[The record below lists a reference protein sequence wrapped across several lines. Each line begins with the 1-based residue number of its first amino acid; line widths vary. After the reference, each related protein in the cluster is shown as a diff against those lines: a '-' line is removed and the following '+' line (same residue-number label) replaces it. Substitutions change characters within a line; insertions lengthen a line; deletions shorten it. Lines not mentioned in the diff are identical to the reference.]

1 MERKCEQIADFTW
14 KYNEQ
19 FSIITMANNDVIV
32 ILAYV
37 KYILWLAIKILFW
50 KMVWVTESE
59 YYKFQFGWNFER
71 DYPLYVMLSLNY

>member
-37 KYILWLAIKILFW
+37 KYILWLAIKILF
-50 KMVWVTESE
+50 
-59 YYKFQFGWNFER
+59 
-71 DYPLYVMLSLNY
+71 